1 MAPPVRLDLTLGAL
15 ADALASSVGRDA
27 SNARVREAARRLG
40 IADRHLEVEE
50 ARKILA
56 LLGAEPGIVG
66 IAARFADSRLA
77 SYRAAD
83 PPTTSEPGGKQAD
96 ATAAAAA
103 APSPERGAKA
113 EAAPSP
119 DRPRR
124 AARDK
129 VPRSDLVALLAGAVG
144 QETAARLVADA
155 ARKKGIAGLIL
166 DHADAVEL
174 LESLSGEAGGVGA
187 AARFA
192 KARLL
197 LR

>member
-1 MAPPVRLDLTLGAL
+1 MAPPVRLDLTLDAL

-77 SYRAAD
+77 SYRAAA
-83 PPTTSEPGGKQAD
+83 PPATSEPGGKQAD
-96 ATAAAAA
+96 ATAA

-129 VPRSDLVALLAGAVG
+129 IPRSDLVALLAGAVG